1 MEPSLEERLGVAGL
15 RPAAANGEVSI
26 DLLVYDTPD
35 AVLSLWR
42 QRGQPAPGTQALA
55 KDYRRLSQL
64 RSGTRLIS
72 AWRLRQLNADELL
85 AWLHGQADCPTLDT
99 PPPAMDALSAVVT
112 RRLLELQSDA
122 LEAYLDLELQA
133 ELAGTRPDSNYIAR
147 LDDNADGA
155 TLLEDWWQVA
165 EQAATAN
172 RLAGEVADLKGEKD
186 VLTHEKNAAV
196 QGADELS
203 QQLASQAE
211 SLLEVQEDN
220 KSTLLQFHQIQEELE
235 SYCLKNHEQDQQLQK
250 LEGQLTELRREQAA
264 ISQDRDAALEASAD
278 LKQQLATQCA
288 EAARWKD
295 KAETASQQHTAAR
308 QQAIDLEQ
316 QLASQAESLLQV
328 QAENKSTLLQLH
340 QVQEELESYFLKNR
354 EQDDQLQKL
363 EGQLTELRREQ
374 AATSQARD
382 AALEASADLKQ
393 QLATQRDALHLA
405 QAKGEQQAGHLQVLE
420 AEAARWKDKAETAS
434 QQHTDARQQA
444 IDLEQQLASQAESL
458 LEVQEDNKSTLLQFH
473 QIQEELESYFLKN
486 REQDDQLQK
495 LEAQQTQ
502 LRREQAAI
510 SQDRDAALEASA
522 DLKQQLAT
530 QRDALHLAQAK
541 GEQQA
546 GQLQALEVEAA
557 RWKDKAETA
566 SQQHTDA
573 RQQAIDL
580 EQQLASQA
588 ESLLQVQAE
597 NKSTLL
603 QLHQVQEELE
613 HYFLRASAGD
623 KLCQAQAQENTR
635 AMGLLGRMI
644 RLQAGL

>member
-1 MEPSLEERLGVAGL
+1 MMGLTNLGSRDCGGTSVLHWFSPFPLEPSLEERLGVAGL

-26 DLLVYDTPD
+26 DLLLYDTPD

-147 LDDNADGA
+147 LDNNADGA

-220 KSTLLQFHQIQEELE
+220 KRTLLQLHQVQEELD
-235 SYCLKNHEQDQQLQK
+235 SYFLKNHEQDQQLQK
-250 LEGQLTELRREQAA
+250 REAQLTELRQEQAA
-264 ISQDRDAALEASAD
+264 TSQARDAAIEASAD
-278 LKQQLATQCA
+278 LKQQLATQC
-288 EAARWKD
+288 E
-295 KAETASQQHTAAR
+295 
-308 QQAIDLEQ
+308 
-316 QLASQAESLLQV
+316 
-328 QAENKSTLLQLH
+328 
-340 QVQEELESYFLKNR
+340 
-354 EQDDQLQKL
+354 
-363 EGQLTELRREQ
+363 
-374 AATSQARD
+374 
-382 AALEASADLKQ
+382 
-393 QLATQRDALHLA
+393 ALHLA
-405 QAKGEQQAGHLQVLE
+405 QAKGEQQAGQLQVLE

-458 LEVQEDNKSTLLQFH
+458 LEVQEDNKR
-473 QIQEELESYFLKN
+473 N
-486 REQDDQLQK
+486 
-495 LEAQQTQ
+495 
-502 LRREQAAI
+502 
-510 SQDRDAALEASA
+510 
-522 DLKQQLAT
+522 
-530 QRDALHLAQAK
+530 
-541 GEQQA
+541 
-546 GQLQALEVEAA
+546 
-557 RWKDKAETA
+557 
-566 SQQHTDA
+566 
-573 RQQAIDL
+573 
-580 EQQLASQA
+580 
-588 ESLLQVQAE
+588 
-597 NKSTLL
+597 LL
-603 QLHQVQEELE
+603 QLHLVQEELDS
-613 HYFLRASAGD
+613 YFLRASAGD
-623 KLCQAQAQENTR
+623 ELCKAQAQENTR
-635 AMGLLGRMI
+635 AIGLLGRMI